1 MARSAAFWGAVAIAC
16 MAAPVFARD
25 SLGVFETWAA
35 FRDPAVPRCYA
46 ISMPSPAKH
55 ANETQP
61 FVTISTWPKKDV
73 RGQVHFRL
81 ARKVQSGRS
90 ITLKLGGR
98 YFALVGSG
106 VDAWSRDQR
115 SNAAILA
122 AMRSQPV
129 MTVFATDSA
138 GKRYWDNYALT
149 GAASAMD
156 AASIGCSNRPQ

>member
-1 MARSAAFWGAVAIAC
+1 MARSFAIAFSLAIAC
-16 MAAPVFARD
+16 VACPALARD
-25 SLGVFETWAA
+25 SLGVFDTWAA
-35 FRDPAVPRCYA
+35 FRDPSVPRCYA
-46 ISMPSPAKH
+46 IAMPAPAKH

-61 FVTISTWPKKDV
+61 FVTIGTWPSKDV

-81 ARKVQSGRS
+81 ARKVQPGHS

-98 YFALVGSG
+98 YFALTGSG
-106 VDAWSRDQR
+106 VDAWARDPR
-115 SNAAILA
+115 SDAAILA

-138 GKRYWDNYALT
+138 GKRYWDSYTLK

-156 AASIGCSNRPQ
+156 AASVGCSNRS